1 MQARKCGRATQS
13 CRKNTAVLLIL
24 SLCKLAI
31 TAIFCLFFTIL
42 SNLFS
47 LSNLLSLSFIFWGCL
62 YLISIIP
69 IDFYDSGVI
78 IRSYSIWLMIISV
91 LVLYFIYIFSSD
103 NITIFLFNMLGL
115 NILIFFF
122 RRRVIVFYIAFEFAL
137 IPMVILILL
146 RGYQP
151 ERIGATL
158 WFILYTIIGSL
169 PLLFIFVSYN
179 FTECRSFIIFRSSI
193 QNYFLIFP
201 LVLAFMIKLPV
212 FGFHLWLPKAH
223 VQAPVSGRIFLAA
236 VLLKIGGYGLFFIK
250 PLVLVGNWVPI
261 TVIIISVLGSVLAI
275 TFCMILDDLKQVIAY
290 SRIGHMGLVVST
302 ILSDNE
308 IGILRSLLIMVGHGF
323 TSSLIF
329 YLGNEAYLVRGSRS
343 LRLTK
348 GIISVSPLLSLV
360 LGIVLILNISFPP
373 SINVFGEMRAIIA
386 ISGIFPSN
394 ILLVLGLVLLG
405 GIFNIKLFLRISHG
419 INSTISPILRLKQCP
434 IIVRVRHILPYLLL
448 PIIISSV

>member
-1 MQARKCGRATQS
+1 
-13 CRKNTAVLLIL
+13 
-24 SLCKLAI
+24 
-31 TAIFCLFFTIL
+31 
-42 SNLFS
+42 
-47 LSNLLSLSFIFWGCL
+47 
-62 YLISIIP
+62 
-69 IDFYDSGVI
+69 
-78 IRSYSIWLMIISV
+78 
-91 LVLYFIYIFSSD
+91 
-103 NITIFLFNMLGL
+103 
-115 NILIFFF
+115 
-122 RRRVIVFYIAFEFAL
+122 
-137 IPMVILILL
+137 
-146 RGYQP
+146 
-151 ERIGATL
+151 
-158 WFILYTIIGSL
+158 
-169 PLLFIFVSYN
+169 
-179 FTECRSFIIFRSSI
+179 
-193 QNYFLIFP
+193 
-201 LVLAFMIKLPV
+201 
-212 FGFHLWLPKAH
+212 
-223 VQAPVSGRIFLAA
+223 
-236 VLLKIGGYGLFFIK
+236 
-250 PLVLVGNWVPI
+250 
-261 TVIIISVLGSVLAI
+261 
-275 TFCMILDDLKQVIAY
+275 MILDDLKQVIAY

-373 SINVFGEMRAIIA
+373 SINVFGEIRAIIA